1 MLHSYAVI
9 TWVKFLQDEFDQHV
23 SAISNFYSQQK
34 ETIAHLNKHIKDRD
48 ATIKKLQL
56 DYDTLI
62 KQLKDTVSDQ
72 KSQIEMLLKEK
83 DRWLNSPKF
92 CSSFDYAS
100 VSSYAPSSGHNSKDS
115 SLSVDDSYGPPP
127 SLIHDDSLCY
137 PDSEKDLGL
146 SPPNNKVI
154 HSNYSIF

>member
-1 MLHSYAVI
+1 
-9 TWVKFLQDEFDQHV
+9 LQDEFDQHV

-34 ETIAHLNKHIKDRD
+34 ETIAHLNKHIKDQD

-56 DYDTLI
+56 DYDNHTTLI
-62 KQLKDTVSDQ
+62 KQLNDTVSDQ
-72 KSQIEMLLKEK
+72 RSQIETLLKES
-83 DRWLNSPKF
+83 SPKF
-92 CSSFDYAS
+92 CSSFDCAS
-100 VSSYAPSSGHNSKDS
+100 ISSYAPSSGHNSKDS
-115 SLSVDDSYGPPP
+115 TLSVDDSYGPPP

-154 HSNYSIF
+154 HSNYNIFK